1 MAGDLV
7 GTTAAA
13 TPRASGAPDLHRTPS
28 RERSWRPRTVAT
40 RAGMYAMAVVL
51 TVFSVF
57 PLVWM
62 ALTSIKPRSEILTAE
77 PVFWPSA
84 PVWSRYADVIE
95 RGFATALVNSLVV
108 TLSTVALGLL
118 VAVLA
123 GYTLARFDLPF
134 KRYLL
139 MVVLATQ
146 MFPLVVLIIP
156 LFIVM
161 RRLDL
166 LGSYT
171 GLVISYLSFT
181 TPLAVWILRGFFQ
194 SIPEDLEAAALVD
207 GCTRFGAIRRVVL
220 PLAGPGIA
228 ACSIF
233 TFISAW
239 NEFLMA
245 LTFIQDDN
253 RYTLPVAL
261 TSFAGRAATD
271 YGAIM
276 AFSVLFTIPVVI
288 FFLSVHRRLTGGMI
302 AGAVKG

>member
-1 MAGDLV
+1 MAGDVTLRRS
-7 GTTAAA
+7 TTA
-13 TPRASGAPDLHRTPS
+13 P
-28 RERSWRPRTVAT
+28 RPRTLVV
-40 RAGMYAMAVVL
+40 RAGLYCAAAL
-51 TVFSVF
+51 LAVFSVF
-57 PLVWM
+57 PLFWM
-62 ALTSIKPRSEILTAE
+62 AVTSIKPRAEILTRE
-77 PVFWPSA
+77 PVFWPSE
-84 PVWSRYADVIE
+84 PVWSRYAAVLE
-95 RGFATALVNSLVV
+95 RGFSTALVNSLVV
-108 TLSTVALGLL
+108 TLATVVIGLV

-123 GYTLARFDLPF
+123 GYALARFALPF

-161 RRLDL
+161 RQLDL
-166 LGSYT
+166 LGTYT
-171 GLVISYLSFT
+171 GLIISYLSFT

-220 PLAGPGIA
+220 PLAGPGVA

-233 TFISAW
+233 TFIAAW

-276 AFSVLFTIPVVI
+276 AFSVLFTIPVVV
-288 FFLSVHRRLTGGMI
+288 FFLSVHRRLTYGMV

>member
-1 MAGDLV
+1 LY
-7 GTTAAA
+7 AA
-13 TPRASGAPDLHRTPS
+13 
-28 RERSWRPRTVAT
+28 
-40 RAGMYAMAVVL
+40 AVVL
-51 TVFSVF
+51 AVFSVF

-62 ALTSIKPRSEILTAE
+62 AITSIKPRSEILTRE
-77 PVFWPSA
+77 PVFWPSTA
-84 PVWSRYADVIE
+84 VWSRYADVIE

-108 TLSTVALGLL
+108 TLTTVAIGLV
-118 VAVLA
+118 VAALA
-123 GYTLARFDLPF
+123 GYALARFDMRF
-134 KRYLL
+134 KQYLL

-161 RRLDL
+161 RQLDL
-166 LGSYT
+166 LGTYT
-171 GLVISYLSFT
+171 GLIISYLSFT

-207 GCTRFGAIRRVVL
+207 GCTRFGAIRRVVV
-220 PLAGPGIA
+220 PLAGPGVA
-228 ACSIF
+228 ACAIF

-245 LTFIQDDN
+245 LTFIQDDR

-261 TSFAGRAATD
+261 TAFAGRAATD

-276 AFSVLFTIPVVI
+276 AFSVLFTLPVII
-288 FFLSVHRRLTGGMI
+288 FFMFVHRRLTHGFV